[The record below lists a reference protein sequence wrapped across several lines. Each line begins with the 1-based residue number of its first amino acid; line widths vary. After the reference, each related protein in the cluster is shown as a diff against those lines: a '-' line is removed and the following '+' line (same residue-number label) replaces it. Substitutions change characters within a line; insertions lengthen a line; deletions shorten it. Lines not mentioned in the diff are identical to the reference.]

1 MLDDNQLIEL
11 ISQQVIEELTGQ
23 GCVRCAERSCEIGS
37 LACDFVRESGHTL
50 VPVGVSAR
58 HVHLTQKHLEIL
70 YGPEATLTEFA
81 PLYQPGNFA
90 ARETVTIVGSRMR
103 AIESVRV
110 LGPLR
115 NYSQVEISGTDAI
128 RLGIDPPVRESSDLV
143 GAAPI
148 LLVGPKGSVFLE
160 EGAILANRH
169 IHMNPTDAACFGVTS
184 GQPYRVRIR
193 GDRGLIFENV
203 YIKISDGVLLQMHLH
218 TDDANAAG
226 LRGGELVELLV
237 GD

>member
-1 MLDDNQLIEL
+1 MDDSTLIEL
-11 ISQQVIEELTGQ
+11 ISQQVIEELTGS
-23 GCVRCAERSCEIGS
+23 GCVRCAERSCEVGS
-37 LACDFVRESGHTL
+37 LACDFIREIGKTL

-58 HVHLTQKHLEIL
+58 HAHLTQEHLEIL
-70 YGPEATLTEFA
+70 YGPGSQLNEYA
-81 PLYQPGNFA
+81 PLYQPNNFA
-90 ARETVTIVGSRMR
+90 ARETVTVVGPRMR

-115 NYSQVEISGTDAI
+115 DYSQVELSRTDAI
-128 RLGIDPPVRESSDLV
+128 RLGIDPPVRESSFLD

-169 IHMNPTDAACFGVTS
+169 IHMNPTDAACFGVAARK
-184 GQPYRVRIR
+184 PYRVRVDGER
-193 GDRGLIFENV
+193 GVTFENV
-203 YIKISDGVLLQMHLH
+203 YVKISEGVLLQMHLD

-226 LRGGELVELLV
+226 LHGGELVELIV
-237 GD
+237 SS